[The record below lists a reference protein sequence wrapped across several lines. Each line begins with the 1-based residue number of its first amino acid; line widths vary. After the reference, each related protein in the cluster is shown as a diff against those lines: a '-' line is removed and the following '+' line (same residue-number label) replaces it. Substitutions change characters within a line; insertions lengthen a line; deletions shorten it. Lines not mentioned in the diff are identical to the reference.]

1 MQSYAESLLDIIIA
15 EQDALKG
22 LIPICEDCGR
32 VRTENGNWVPLEI
45 FMQNHASA
53 SITQTICGV
62 CLYKRYPLFRE
73 KIRYFE
79 RVYQHKKS

>member
-22 LIPICEDCGR
+22 LVPICEDCRR
-32 VRTENGNWVPLEI
+32 VRTKNGTWISLEV

-53 SITQTICGV
+53 SLTESICGV
-62 CLYKRYPLFRE
+62 CMYKRYPSFRE
-73 KIRYFE
+73 NIRYFE
-79 RVYQHKKS
+79 RMYHPE